1 MGGEKKKEKKS
12 EDYAFGPADLK
23 RNQLIHRGHNNIGR
37 SLEEESV
44 SQLLLKHEGTLSMQ
58 KNKKKR

>member
-1 MGGEKKKEKKS
+1 MGGEKRKKKS
-12 EDYAFGPADLK
+12 EDYASGPADLK

-44 SQLLLKHEGTLSMQ
+44 SQLLLKHTREL
-58 KNKKKR
+58 

>member
-1 MGGEKKKEKKS
+1 MGGEKKKKKS

-44 SQLLLKHEGTLSMQ
+44 SQLLLKHTREL
-58 KNKKKR
+58 